1 MEPNQNLNN
10 KNEFTYYIQ
19 KKEKT
24 QKKLHKSNF
33 SPVQTPD
40 VRRQNT

>member
-1 MEPNQNLNN
+1 MEPNQNPDN

-19 KKEKT
+19 KKET

-33 SPVQTPD
+33 APVQTPD
-40 VRRQNT
+40 VRR